1 MARSGRLGIGI
12 IGAGSVGPIFGA
24 ALAGAGHAIVGISA
38 VSAESRDRAEAV
50 LPGVPILDIPD
61 IIERSELVI
70 LAVPEAELASLVAGL
85 AATGAWQPG
94 QLVLHTA
101 AGVGTS
107 VLAPAVERGAIP
119 LAVHPAMAFT
129 GTSIDLSRL
138 RNSFCAVTAPTI
150 VQPIGMA
157 LVVEM
162 GAEPV
167 IVEEDDRPA
176 YAEAISIATGFSAAI
191 VEQAASVLSGI
202 GIESPGSVLAPL
214 VRSAVENALDGARA
228 STIDLASFAADPS
241 QQSIFGAEY
250 PEDDE

>member
-1 MARSGRLGIGI
+1 MERSGRLGIGI

-24 ALAGAGHAIVGISA
+24 ALAGAGHALVGISA
-38 VSAESRDRAEAV
+38 VSEASRERAEAM
-50 LPGVPILDIPD
+50 LPGVPILDIPT

-70 LAVPEAELASLVAGL
+70 LAVPEAELASLVSGL

-101 AGVGTS
+101 PSLGTA
-107 VLAPAVERGAIP
+107 VLDPALRLGAIP

-129 GTSIDLSRL
+129 GTSIDLTRL
-138 RNSFCAVTAPTI
+138 RDCYCAVTATAV

-167 IVEEDDRPA
+167 LVEEDDRAA
-176 YAEAISIATGFSAAI
+176 YGEAIAIATSFSAAI
-191 VEQAASVLSGI
+191 VKQATSLLTEVGI
-202 GIESPGSVLAPL
+202 PNPGQVLAPL
-214 VRSAVENALDGARA
+214 VRSSVENALGDTSAG
-228 STIDLASFAADPS
+228 TIEL
-241 QQSIFGAEY
+241 
-250 PEDDE
+250 